1 MSRRVIK
8 YLFPTLLLFCQSVYA
23 ADEWLEMLNQAGG
36 KILLLNSKCSRS
48 GAENGRLVIST
59 TSSGPTLNGCWYVF
73 ADMVHIVWDNGNTS
87 SFRPDDFT
95 YRKAK

>member
-1 MSRRVIK
+1 MSPKLLK
-8 YLFPTLLLFCQSVYA
+8 YVFPALVLLCQSVYA
-23 ADEWLEMLNQAGG
+23 AEEWLEMLNQAGG

-59 TSSGPTLNGCWYVF
+59 TSAGPTLNGCWYVF

>member
-8 YLFPTLLLFCQSVYA
+8 YVFLALVFVGQVGYA

-59 TSSGPTLNGCWYVF
+59 TSAGPTLNGCWYTF
-73 ADMVHIVWDNGNTS
+73 ADMIHIVWENGNTS
-87 SFRPDDFT
+87 SFSPNDFT
-95 YRKAK
+95 YRKSK